1 MEAQPGEGF
10 KDTAQKMKAVK
21 LGKKAVKQRNKDAK
35 KGEADRVVYNLKPK
49 HLFSGKRSTGKT
61 DRR

>member
-1 MEAQPGEGF
+1 MPGEDF
-10 KDTAQKMKAVK
+10 KDTSQKQKAIKMAKRSAVK
-21 LGKKAVKQRNKDAK
+21 ERNKDAR
-35 KGEADRVVYNLKPK
+35 KGEADRVIPTLKPK